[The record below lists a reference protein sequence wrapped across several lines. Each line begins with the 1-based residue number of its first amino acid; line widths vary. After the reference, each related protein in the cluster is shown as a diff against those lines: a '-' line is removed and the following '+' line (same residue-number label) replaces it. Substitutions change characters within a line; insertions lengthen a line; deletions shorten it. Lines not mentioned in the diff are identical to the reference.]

1 MNTTI
6 KELSKLKQQAE
17 TEIAKEV
24 SRILADFKNKSG
36 IRFAEHSICIN
47 MIHSRTLDHRYSESF
62 VSDAEIRMEIFDAD

>member
-1 MNTTI
+1 MDITI

-47 MIHSRTLDHRYSESF
+47 MIHSITLDHMHCESF
-62 VSDAEIRMEIFDAD
+62 VSDAEIRMEIFDVD